1 MNYFL
6 HILVMIEIYIILALS
21 LNFLIG
27 FTGLFS
33 LTHAAFY
40 GIGAYISALLMVKLG
55 LNYFITIPL
64 AVLGA
69 ILISLI
75 VALPSLRLKGD
86 YFILSTLAFQILI
99 FSILYNCIPLTRG
112 PYGIPGIPQPEIFGF
127 KITEIYQFSLLG
139 LFLTGLV
146 ILIFARLYFSPFGR
160 VLKSIREDE
169 MAAQSLGKNTTR
181 FKILAFVIG
190 SGLAAI
196 AGTIFATYVTYI
208 DPTSFSLDESIFI
221 VTVLII
227 GGTGNLKG
235 PVIGVIIMLVI
246 PEILRFLRIP
256 DTIAPNIRQMIYGA
270 LLIIIVRFRPQG
282 LLGEYRLE

>member
-1 MNYFL
+1 
-6 HILVMIEIYIILALS
+6 VKK
-21 LNFLIG
+21 LI
-27 FTGLFS
+27 
-33 LTHAAFY
+33 
-40 GIGAYISALLMVKLG
+40 
-55 LNYFITIPL
+55 
-64 AVLGA
+64 
-69 ILISLI
+69 
-75 VALPSLRLKGD
+75 
-86 YFILSTLAFQILI
+86 FQILA
-99 FSILYNCIPLTRG
+99 SILGIYLASQYISG
-112 PYGIPGIPQPEIFGF
+112 VQIKVIPGASEIFGF

-146 ILIFARLYFSPFGR
+146 ILISARLYSSPFGR

-169 MAAQSLGKNTTR
+169 MSAQSLGKNTTH

-196 AGTIFATYVTYI
+196 AGTIFATYVSYI
-208 DPTSFSLDESIFI
+208 DPTSFTLEESIFI

-235 PVIGVIIMLVI
+235 PLIGVIVMLVI